1 MSSRAR
7 TLIGF
12 AIVAILLG
20 FVPNI
25 VEALDA
31 PTFYL
36 TFLFSIFFWASQS
49 SGWNVLT
56 GYSGYFSFGQ
66 GAWFGIGVYTTGVL
80 AGKEGWSFIATL
92 PVAGL
97 VAGAFGLFI
106 GFVVFRVRRLSGE
119 IFALTTLALAFVL
132 ASVARLSSFIDG
144 GIGIFM
150 TGTELPAFLG
160 DAKTAIYRLILGIAL
175 LTVLTSYLIYESRVG
190 WGLFS
195 IRDDEQ
201 VADGLGVP
209 TFRYK
214 MIALGTNAF
223 FGGLMGGVWSLRIGF
238 ITVEEVFNLKIPL
251 FVILMSILGGM
262 RHWMG
267 PVVGAVI
274 IFTLTDRLNSAGLE
288 DLNQV
293 LIGGLLILLVLSVR
307 EGIYL
312 RMKKRWLAS
321 GVIFFGSMIVL
332 TLFELTKSLVWTFS
346 IALLLTFPM
355 LIIPDSIW
363 AKLTR
368 RSPSKE
374 PPAQPPETG
383 PEDPSEI
390 EAVST

>member
-12 AIVAILLG
+12 GIVAILLA
-20 FVPNI
+20 FVPNL

-49 SGWNVLT
+49 SSWNILT

-80 AGKEGWSFIATL
+80 AGKEGWSFLATL

-119 IFALTTLALAFVL
+119 IFALTTLAVAFVL
-132 ASVARLSSFIDG
+132 ASVARISSFIDG

-150 TGTELPAFLG
+150 TGTELPEFLG
-160 DAKTAIYRLILGIAL
+160 DSRTAIYRLILLIAL
-175 LTVLTSYLIYESRVG
+175 LTVLSSYLIYESRVG

-201 VADGLGVP
+201 VANGLGVP

-223 FGGLMGGVWSLRIGF
+223 FAGLMGAVWSLRIGF
-238 ITVEEVFNLKIPL
+238 ITVEEVFNLRIPL

-274 IFTLTDRLNSAGLE
+274 IFTLTDRLNSAGLQ
-288 DLNQV
+288 DFNQV

-312 RMKKRWLAS
+312 RMRKRWLAS
-321 GVIFFGSMIVL
+321 AVIFFGSMIVL
-332 TLFELTKSLVWTFS
+332 TLFELTTSLVWTFS
-346 IALLLTFPM
+346 FALLLTMPM
-355 LIIPDSIW
+355 LILPDSLW
-363 AKLTR
+363 AKLIR
-368 RSPSKE
+368 RSPSE
-374 PPAQPPETG
+374 DT

-390 EAVST
+390 EVAAT

>member
-1 MSSRAR
+1 MSSRTR

-12 AIVAILLG
+12 AIVAIVLG
-20 FVPNI
+20 FVPNV
-25 VEALDA
+25 VEAFDA

-49 SGWNVLT
+49 SSWNILT

-80 AGKEGWSFIATL
+80 AGRQGWNFVATL
-92 PVAGL
+92 PIAGL

-119 IFALTTLALAFVL
+119 IFALTTLAVAFVL

-144 GIGIFM
+144 GVGIFM

-160 DAKTAIYRLILGIAL
+160 DAKTAIYRLILLIAL

-201 VADGLGVP
+201 VANGLGVP

-214 MIALGTNAF
+214 MVALGTNAF
-223 FGGLMGGVWSLRIGF
+223 FAGLMGAVWSLRIGF
-238 ITVEEVFNLKIPL
+238 ITVEEVFNLRVPL

-274 IFTLTDRLNSAGLE
+274 IFTLTDRLNSAGLQ

-307 EGIYL
+307 
-312 RMKKRWLAS
+312 
-321 GVIFFGSMIVL
+321 
-332 TLFELTKSLVWTFS
+332 
-346 IALLLTFPM
+346 
-355 LIIPDSIW
+355 
-363 AKLTR
+363 
-368 RSPSKE
+368 
-374 PPAQPPETG
+374 
-383 PEDPSEI
+383 
-390 EAVST
+390 